1 MKISFMLLFILIE
14 TYLSVVPNW
23 DYTTSV
29 TNLLSSGSIT
39 YTIDERTYWYEADDK
54 LEKTITKDT
63 NGVITLKNTLT
74 LKKDNEHGSGQLFYG
89 EVPFESIESFY
100 SYVDGETSKAIVC
113 PRGSYNPFEVIS
125 GSSLQEMT
133 QYSTEWIKNSKF
145 DLKCYYHRHE
155 PFMVF
160 YLMNKESYVL
170 RLKNSVLSLE
180 TKFKFGDDIEEIYD
194 FKLQNR
200 ERRTGK
206 GDSWINNPYPF
217 MALVKRNNSL
227 ELIGAQFDF
236 NANQQNQT
244 KSRILLPIKTY
255 TQAYFNNFHF
265 NNSFYY
271 FTYNDINDFTSGYSI
286 TKIEDED
293 HAIYQDDIDDI
304 VFYNNLES
312 PFEFTDEVEIKEMN
326 IMYNNNFV
334 YYTILNKVTQVT
346 YHGILDIL
354 TNKIVWNTDKEITLF
369 LPYIRIRVT
378 TDNKGQYEYADSM
391 LIISKDSAS
400 LICPIKYNG
409 ACVTKCPDNYKLV
422 IDTDGTKCVE
432 NTATEACNDP
442 KRTLIPDDICI
453 PKEQCNTTIYKMN
466 NTHC

>member
-39 YTIDERTYWYEADDK
+39 YTIDERTFWYEADDK

-74 LKKDNEHGSGQLFYG
+74 LKKDNKHGSGQFFYG

-100 SYVDGETSKAIVC
+100 SYVDDETSKPIVC

-206 GDSWINNPYPF
+206 GDSWIENPYPF
-217 MALVKRNNSL
+217 MALVKRNNYL
-227 ELIGAQFDF
+227 ELIGARFDF
-236 NANQQNQT
+236 NANQ
-244 KSRILLPIKTY
+244 KS
-255 TQAYFNNFHF
+255 
-265 NNSFYY
+265 
-271 FTYNDINDFTSGYSI
+271 
-286 TKIEDED
+286 
-293 HAIYQDDIDDI
+293 ID
-304 VFYNNLES
+304 
-312 PFEFTDEVEIKEMN
+312 
-326 IMYNNNFV
+326 
-334 YYTILNKVTQVT
+334 
-346 YHGILDIL
+346 
-354 TNKIVWNTDKEITLF
+354 
-369 LPYIRIRVT
+369 R
-378 TDNKGQYEYADSM
+378 
-391 LIISKDSAS
+391 SK
-400 LICPIKYNG
+400 
-409 ACVTKCPDNYKLV
+409 
-422 IDTDGTKCVE
+422 
-432 NTATEACNDP
+432 
-442 KRTLIPDDICI
+442 
-453 PKEQCNTTIYKMN
+453 
-466 NTHC
+466 

>member
-39 YTIDERTYWYEADDK
+39 YTIDERTFWYEADDK

-74 LKKDNEHGSGQLFYG
+74 LKKDNKHGSGQFFYG

-100 SYVDGETSKAIVC
+100 SYVDDETSKPIVC

-125 GSSLQEMT
+125 TTSLQEMT
-133 QYSTEWIKNSKF
+133 QFSNEWIKNSKF

-236 NANQQNQT
+236 DATQQKDT
-244 KSRILLPIKTY
+244 KRRILLPIKTY
-255 TQAYFNNFHF
+255 TQAYFNNFHY

-271 FTYNDINDFTSGYSI
+271 FTYNNINDFTSGYSI

-293 HAIYQDDIDDI
+293 HAIYQNDIDNI
-304 VFYNNLES
+304 VFHNNLVS
-312 PFEFTDEVEIKEMN
+312 PFEFTD
-326 IMYNNNFV
+326 
-334 YYTILNKVTQVT
+334 TILNKVTQVT

-378 TDNKGQYEYADSM
+378 TDDKGQYEYADSM

-422 IDTDGTKCVE
+422 IDTDG
-432 NTATEACNDP
+432 
-442 KRTLIPDDICI
+442 KRVMIQ
-453 PKEQCNTTIYKMN
+453 KEL
-466 NTHC
+466 